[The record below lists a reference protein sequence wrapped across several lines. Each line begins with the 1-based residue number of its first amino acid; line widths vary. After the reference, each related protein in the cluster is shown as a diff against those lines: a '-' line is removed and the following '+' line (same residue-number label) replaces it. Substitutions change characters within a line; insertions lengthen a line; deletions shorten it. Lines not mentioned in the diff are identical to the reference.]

1 MEMKQSICDKD
12 CFHCRFSDCVNHYG
26 PYTEAKDI
34 KKALNG
40 QKKSRSRD
48 WHHEER
54 QTKNNRIYFKPK
66 QEVCQMDDKELMI
79 CLMKR
84 CLELEKEIEKQKL
97 SGDYWFRECERLKN
111 EQKQR

>member
-1 MEMKQSICDKD
+1 MGMKQSICDKD

-48 WHHEER
+48 WHHE
-54 QTKNNRIYFKPK
+54 KAAN
-66 QEVCQMDDKELMI
+66 
-79 CLMKR
+79 
-84 CLELEKEIEKQKL
+84 EKQL
-97 SGDYWFRECERLKN
+97 NIF
-111 EQKQR
+111 

>member
-40 QKKSRSRD
+40 QKKSRPRD
-48 WHHEER
+48 WHHEEIELLR
-54 QTKNNRIYFKPK
+54 NGHSKSSTRK
-66 QEVCQMDDKELMI
+66 QLHI
-79 CLMKR
+79 
-84 CLELEKEIEKQKL
+84 
-97 SGDYWFRECERLKN
+97 F
-111 EQKQR
+111 

>member
-40 QKKSRSRD
+40 KKKSRPMT
-48 WHHEER
+48 ER
-54 QTKNNRIYFKPK
+54 QLF
-66 QEVCQMDDKELMI
+66 LH
-79 CLMKR
+79 
-84 CLELEKEIEKQKL
+84 EIESSIMSIK
-97 SGDYWFRECERLKN
+97 
-111 EQKQR
+111 

>member
-40 QKKSRSRD
+40 QKKSRPRD

-54 QTKNNRIYFKPK
+54 QTKTTEYILNQNRRFVKWTIK
-66 QEVCQMDDKELMI
+66 
-79 CLMKR
+79 
-84 CLELEKEIEKQKL
+84 
-97 SGDYWFRECERLKN
+97 S
-111 EQKQR
+111 

>member
-40 QKKSRSRD
+40 QKKSRPMT
-48 WHHEER
+48 ER
-54 QTKNNRIYFKPK
+54 Q
-66 QEVCQMDDKELMI
+66 LS
-79 CLMKR
+79 LH
-84 CLELEKEIEKQKL
+84 EIESSIMSIK
-97 SGDYWFRECERLKN
+97 
-111 EQKQR
+111 

>member
-40 QKKSRSRD
+40 QRKAALATGITKKSGTQKTT
-48 WHHEER
+48 EYILN
-54 QTKNNRIYFKPK
+54 QNRRFVK
-66 QEVCQMDDKELMI
+66 
-79 CLMKR
+79 
-84 CLELEKEIEKQKL
+84 
-97 SGDYWFRECERLKN
+97 WLK
-111 EQKQR
+111 

>member
-12 CFHCRFSDCVNHYG
+12 CFHCRFSNCVNHYG

-40 QKKSRSRD
+40 QKKSALATGITKK
-48 WHHEER
+48 R
-54 QTKNNRIYFKPK
+54 QAKISYLYIKPK

-79 CLMKR
+79 CLMK
-84 CLELEKEIEKQKL
+84 KM
-97 SGDYWFRECERLKN
+97 F
-111 EQKQR
+111 

>member
-40 QKKSRSRD
+40 QKKSRPRD

-54 QTKNNRIYFKPK
+54 QEKIHYLYFKQK
-66 QEVCQMDDKELMI
+66 G
-79 CLMKR
+79 MKSQ
-84 CLELEKEIEKQKL
+84 CPTLQLTSL
-97 SGDYWFRECERLKN
+97 FMPTPL
-111 EQKQR
+111 

>member
-40 QKKSRSRD
+40 QKKSRPMT
-48 WHHEER
+48 ER
-54 QTKNNRIYFKPK
+54 QLFPVSYTHLTLPTKRI
-66 QEVCQMDDKELMI
+66 V
-79 CLMKR
+79 
-84 CLELEKEIEKQKL
+84 
-97 SGDYWFRECERLKN
+97 
-111 EQKQR
+111 

>member
-40 QKKSRSRD
+40 QKKSRPMTEQQLFL
-48 WHHEER
+48 H
-54 QTKNNRIYFKPK
+54 
-66 QEVCQMDDKELMI
+66 
-79 CLMKR
+79 
-84 CLELEKEIEKQKL
+84 EIESSIMSIK
-97 SGDYWFRECERLKN
+97 
-111 EQKQR
+111 

>member
-40 QKKSRSRD
+40 QKKSRGPAATRNAAN
-48 WHHEER
+48 
-54 QTKNNRIYFKPK
+54 KNTVSTY
-66 QEVCQMDDKELMI
+66 
-79 CLMKR
+79 
-84 CLELEKEIEKQKL
+84 
-97 SGDYWFRECERLKN
+97 
-111 EQKQR
+111 

>member
-40 QKKSRSRD
+40 QKKSRPMTE
-48 WHHEER
+48 WQLFLH
-54 QTKNNRIYFKPK
+54 
-66 QEVCQMDDKELMI
+66 
-79 CLMKR
+79 
-84 CLELEKEIEKQKL
+84 EIESSIMSIK
-97 SGDYWFRECERLKN
+97 
-111 EQKQR
+111 